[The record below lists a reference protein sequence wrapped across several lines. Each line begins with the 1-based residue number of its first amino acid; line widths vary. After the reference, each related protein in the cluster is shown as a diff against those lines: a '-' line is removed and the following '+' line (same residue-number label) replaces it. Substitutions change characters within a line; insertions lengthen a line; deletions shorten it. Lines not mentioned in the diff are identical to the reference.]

1 MIEDNST
8 EIIPLLRKYGDK
20 VENIVDLTKKYQNI
34 DVLDIVKNH
43 SDEPE
48 YVVKLFDYK
57 PYTVEC
63 EQYIQPDKY
72 NETAPC
78 PKEVPDIDYNKDWE
92 HIMIYG
98 YNGE

>member
-1 MIEDNST
+1 MDNINIT
-8 EIIPLLRKYGDK
+8 EKQLDWFKKLAKHELTEAEYMEQGMPLYDK
-20 VENIVDLTKKYQNI
+20 TNWSSENNQFLHNE
-34 DVLDIVKNH
+34 KNVH
-43 SDEPE
+43 
-48 YVVKLFDYK
+48 
-57 PYTVEC
+57 
-63 EQYIQPDKY
+63 DKA

>member
-1 MIEDNST
+1 M
-8 EIIPLLRKYGDK
+8 PLYDK
-20 VENIVDLTKKYQNI
+20 TNWSFENNQFLHNE
-34 DVLDIVKNH
+34 KNAH
-43 SDEPE
+43 
-48 YVVKLFDYK
+48 
-57 PYTVEC
+57 
-63 EQYIQPDKY
+63 DKA